1 MRIVAGTARGR
12 RLVTLEGVAT
22 RPTGDRVR
30 EAMFSILGNIEGAIV
45 VDAFAGSGALGC
57 EALSRGAASC
67 YFFDNS
73 RAAIEVIRENVK
85 TVNGEQRA
93 NIRKCT
99 FDFGL
104 ANHVNQEADLWFLDP
119 PYDSNLAEKAL
130 VAMAGSPY
138 VTEGALVVFET
149 GAQTEPPT
157 AAGFELEENRRYG
170 TTRLVFYR
178 RLADDPVIKELSN
191 HDDGPGA
198 SER

>member
-12 RLVTLEGVAT
+12 RLLTLEGSAT

-57 EALSRGAASC
+57 EALSRGAATC

-73 RAAIEVIRENVK
+73 RAAIEIIRENVK
-85 TVNGEQRA
+85 TVDGLHRS

-99 FDFGL
+99 FEFGL
-104 ANHVNQEADLWFLDP
+104 ANHLNSEADLWFLDP
-119 PYDSNLAEKAL
+119 PYDSKLAEKAL
-130 VAMAGSPY
+130 SAMADSPY

-149 GAQTEPPT
+149 SSQTEPPQ
-157 AAGFELEENRRYG
+157 AVGFELEENRRYG

-178 RLADDPVIKELSN
+178 RLPNTPVITDAAE
-191 HDDGPGA
+191 
-198 SER
+198 E